1 MSWGVA
7 LNKTAYPYMLIVNQ
21 RILIHDNKKIK
32 IFTTKD
38 KLEILSFTILF
49 LFSIFD
55 IVHILDFWHYYSNPM
70 L

>member
-7 LNKTAYPYMLIVNQ
+7 LNKTAYTYMLIVNQ

-38 KLEILSFTILF
+38 K
-49 LFSIFD
+49 
-55 IVHILDFWHYYSNPM
+55 
-70 L
+70 